1 MFKGWI
7 ENLIYQLSIA
17 FWINPQ
23 RRKLITLK
31 TLWKQAL
38 QRGGALQLQSDQK
51 GGVPAGSE
59 GLQSKKRNALM
70 TSYVVVSTE
79 SLVFRM
85 IYLIGSI
92 AQTSALSGRSSCISD
107 SFPILD
113 FFHESRSSK
122 CRKVDFFKR
131 GLPSLLTLYC
141 KGSTHLKIRFPDMKD
156 VQIHGMELSSLDISG
171 MRLVSLEV
179 ASSFR
184 ERTMEVV
191 SPFSPPI

>member
-85 IYLIGSI
+85 IYCNTFSPFY
-92 AQTSALSGRSSCISD
+92 CISD

-156 VQIHGMELSSLDISG
+156 VQIDGMELSSLDISG